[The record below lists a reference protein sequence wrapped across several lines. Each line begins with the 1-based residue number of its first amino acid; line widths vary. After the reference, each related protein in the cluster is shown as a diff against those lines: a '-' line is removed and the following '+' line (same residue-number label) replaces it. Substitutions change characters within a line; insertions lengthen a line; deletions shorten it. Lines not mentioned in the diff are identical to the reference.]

1 MTDRSV
7 GYLRIDMKNKR
18 QIIIKSAISV
28 FAREGLEKGK
38 IAEIAKIA
46 GIGKGTIYEYFR
58 SKHDLFEAIEQ
69 YIFEEMNTTVDAIL
83 ATDYPPPKKLEIFIS
98 QGFDSLV
105 EMGDALLIITE
116 LWAQASRGHW
126 HGDHESH
133 LAGVYQDYS
142 NKVKSILDAGVK
154 SGDFRKMNKT
164 GVVTIILAFMDG
176 LAWQYIL
183 LRNPELFQ
191 KVKQEAI
198 RSLLKG
204 LEK

>member
-1 MTDRSV
+1 
-7 GYLRIDMKNKR
+7 MKNKR
-18 QIIIKSAISV
+18 QIIIESAISV

-38 IAEIAKIA
+38 IADIAKVA

-58 SKHDLFEAIEQ
+58 SKHELFEAIEL
-69 YIFEEMNTTVDAIL
+69 YIFEEMNTAVDKIL
-83 ATDYPPPKKLEIFIS
+83 MTDYPPSKKLEVFIS
-98 QGFDSLV
+98 QGFDSLI

-126 HGDHESH
+126 HGDHKSH
-133 LAGVYQDYS
+133 LASVYQDYGK
-142 NKVKSILDAGVK
+142 KVKSILDDGVK
-154 SGDFRKMNKT
+154 SGVFRKMNKT
-164 GVVTIILAFMDG
+164 GVVTMILAFMDG

-191 KVKQEAI
+191 RVKKEAI
-198 RSLLKG
+198 QSLLKG